1 MGFSIETSV
10 SAVTVFLQ
18 GALSFF
24 SPCVLPLV
32 PLYVSYLAGGAAV
45 VGEDGV
51 RRYPRG
57 KIFLNTLFFVVGI
70 SFAFFLLGL
79 GLTALGEFFHNY
91 QVWFARAS
99 GVIILL
105 FGLYQ
110 LGLGK
115 RTMLLEQ
122 EHRLPFH
129 LNKLAMNPA
138 VALVMGFTFSFAW
151 TPCVGPTLSSVLLMA
166 SSAESSAAG
175 FLLIGVYTLG
185 FVLPFLA
192 VGLFTGTVLDFFK
205 SHQNVVRY
213 TVKIG
218 AVLLIVMGI
227 LTLTGATGGI
237 SADLAAGSGTVQ
249 EEPAG
254 NSGEEAAPS
263 GDSQE
268 EHSGADSQEIP
279 MVPAPDFTLTDQ
291 YGQTHT
297 LSDYQGKTVFLNFWA
312 TWCGPCKMEMPDIQA
327 LYEDWDENAGELVV
341 LGVAGPNIGQE
352 GSAEDITAFLE
363 ENGYTYPVVM
373 DGHALLPVRHQRLSH
388 HIHDRHGG
396 QRLRLRPGRRQ
407 PGGHGRHRGADQDRA
422 AQMIHPG
429 RRGRT
434 FAVPAAFSRAAESA
448 CKKVVNLR
456 QFVLESN
463 SYRGPLRRRGTP
475 IDRKRRGTP
484 MAHNDSF
491 DEPRF
496 EALYRK
502 LYPDLLRCAEIA
514 LRTGGS
520 WYVSVAGRAEE
531 VVQELF
537 AFAWEHQADLWS
549 SASPTGW
556 LYRVLRYKV
565 LELLKEDRFW
575 RKHLIRAAG
584 EMPASPED
592 DFQQRAEITSIL
604 TPEEYEILRKLYL
617 EKYTYEELA
626 REMGLKKSAL
636 AMRVKRSK
644 ERFVKQWNRH

>member
-122 EHRLPFH
+122 EHRLPFQ

-249 EEPAG
+249 EAPAG

-373 DGHALLPVRHQRLSH
+373 DETGTLFYQYGISAYPTTFMIDTEGNVFGYVQGAVSREVMDDIVEQTRT
-388 HIHDRHGG
+388 G
-396 QRLRLRPGRRQ
+396 QRR
-407 PGGHGRHRGADQDRA
+407 
-422 AQMIHPG
+422 
-429 RRGRT
+429 
-434 FAVPAAFSRAAESA
+434 
-448 CKKVVNLR
+448 
-456 QFVLESN
+456 
-463 SYRGPLRRRGTP
+463 
-475 IDRKRRGTP
+475 
-484 MAHNDSF
+484 
-491 DEPRF
+491 
-496 EALYRK
+496 
-502 LYPDLLRCAEIA
+502 
-514 LRTGGS
+514 
-520 WYVSVAGRAEE
+520 
-531 VVQELF
+531 
-537 AFAWEHQADLWS
+537 
-549 SASPTGW
+549 
-556 LYRVLRYKV
+556 
-565 LELLKEDRFW
+565 
-575 RKHLIRAAG
+575 
-584 EMPASPED
+584 
-592 DFQQRAEITSIL
+592 
-604 TPEEYEILRKLYL
+604 
-617 EKYTYEELA
+617 
-626 REMGLKKSAL
+626 
-636 AMRVKRSK
+636 
-644 ERFVKQWNRH
+644 